1 MSTFDPDALECL
13 AAIVEEGGFERAAQR
28 LSITQSAVSQR
39 LRALEAQ
46 VGTVLIVRSR
56 PLKPTSAGQLLLKH
70 TKQMRLLRA
79 DLERDLKEL
88 APSSTG
94 GAREEE
100 RISIAVNADSIAT
113 WALPALDELAR
124 QGLPMEIIADDQD
137 FTQEWLREGQVLGC
151 VTTLKQA
158 LRGCKVVPLGAM
170 EYVAVA
176 QADYARQHF
185 PKGLGPHN
193 FRDVPFIA
201 FNRKDDMQSEFVGKA
216 FGLKR
221 VALNQL
227 FVPSSEGQVRAVLAG
242 WGASVVPELLARGLL
257 EQGRLVNIAPSCTLP
272 IQLYWHCWNLES
284 EVLDTLTAALTQ
296 AAGTALRGASG
307 RHGRRAPA
315 AFRAAPAPWL
325 RRTVLRRAPA
335 PCLRDRAP
343 APRHARC
350 PMRPAARMKAWRSVN
365 TGIRREGSRPA
376 GWRASIW
383 LWMSSRARS
392 LPGSLNTGIL
402 NQGMVGSLSSRRPW
416 IQLSTSARWPLWKA
430 TSASVR
436 SAGSPC
442 GSTTQLLVQPLRC
455 QRGQPPEEVRL
466 AGCGDGEHQRRG
478 GGAEPREGWGPDCPV
493 HHGLRC

>member
-70 TKQMRLLRA
+70 TKQLRLLRA

-88 APSSTG
+88 APSCID

-100 RISIAVNADSIAT
+100 RISVAINADSIAT
-113 WALPALDELAR
+113 WALPALDDLAR

-170 EYVAVA
+170 AYVAVA
-176 QADYARQHF
+176 HAQYARDHF
-185 PKGLGPHN
+185 PAGLNQHN
-193 FRDVPFIA
+193 FRDVPFVA
-201 FNRKDDMQSEFVGKA
+201 FNRKDDMQSEFVGSA
-216 FGLKR
+216 FGLKH
-221 VALNQL
+221 VSLSQL

-257 EQGRLVNIAPSCTLP
+257 EQGLLVNIAPSHVLP

-284 EVLDTLTAALTQ
+284 EVLDAMTAALT
-296 AAGTALRGASG
+296 
-307 RHGRRAPA
+307 
-315 AFRAAPAPWL
+315 RAAS
-325 RRTVLRRAPA
+325 
-335 PCLRDRAP
+335 
-343 APRHARC
+343 
-350 PMRPAARMKAWRSVN
+350 AA
-365 TGIRREGSRPA
+365 
-376 GWRASIW
+376 
-383 LWMSSRARS
+383 
-392 LPGSLNTGIL
+392 
-402 NQGMVGSLSSRRPW
+402 
-416 IQLSTSARWPLWKA
+416 
-430 TSASVR
+430 
-436 SAGSPC
+436 
-442 GSTTQLLVQPLRC
+442 
-455 QRGQPPEEVRL
+455 L
-466 AGCGDGEHQRRG
+466 A
-478 GGAEPREGWGPDCPV
+478 A
-493 HHGLRC
+493 